1 MRTVA
6 VEALQNPAQPIVTHV
21 APALSIITLLVS
33 VSYSLYDRPV
43 FEGAHDNKHRCA
55 VVI

>member
-43 FEGAHDNKHRCA
+43 FEGAHDDKHRCA